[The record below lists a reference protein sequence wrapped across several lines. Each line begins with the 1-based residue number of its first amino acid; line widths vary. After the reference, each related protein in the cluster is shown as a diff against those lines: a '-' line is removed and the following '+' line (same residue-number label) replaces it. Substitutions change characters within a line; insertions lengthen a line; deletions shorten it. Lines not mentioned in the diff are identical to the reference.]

1 MKQRSAGLR
10 KILEHEFRN
19 LIPDEAQR
27 VYLTIC
33 LLNRLEVPVRA
44 GIISRIH
51 DIPFGDFK
59 ARLFKPLEHVVYDTF
74 DARMRDNVYRA
85 RHPIIAEIVFELI
98 SESRRTISGIL
109 SKLNCAKH

>member
-1 MKQRSAGLR
+1 MK
-10 KILEHEFRN
+10 
-19 LIPDEAQR
+19 AQR

-74 DARMRDNVYRA
+74 DARMRDNVYPCAASNYRGDRFRNA
-85 RHPIIAEIVFELI
+85 FFRIKTNDF
-98 SESRRTISGIL
+98 RNTI
-109 SKLNCAKH
+109 KA